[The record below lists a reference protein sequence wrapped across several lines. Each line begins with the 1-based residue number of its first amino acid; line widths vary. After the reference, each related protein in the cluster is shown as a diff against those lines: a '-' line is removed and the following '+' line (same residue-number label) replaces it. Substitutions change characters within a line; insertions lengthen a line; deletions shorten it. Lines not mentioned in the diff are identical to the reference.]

1 MIKNNFSSIRTYLI
15 NNNLIIQ
22 NQQIYEKKIILINL
36 IYMYV
41 CILLFILTCPLLLL
55 ITDW

>member
-1 MIKNNFSSIRTYLI
+1 MIKNHFSSIRTYLI

-41 CILLFILTCPLLLL
+41 CILLFILTCPLFLL